1 MKNTPFTTFSQRFFS
16 IVVLMVSFF
25 SAYAQHGKI
34 ARDIQSLQQKGTF
47 KETVA
52 LFEPASSA
60 AREAN
65 QKLQASISEFTL
77 VQLLPVENLLR
88 DKPDFIRVTV
98 PGINHRQVSTLLLYK
113 HDISSNGF
121 NLLTSDGKKYQQ
133 STITHY
139 RGSIENDPNSLAAIS
154 ISDGNIFGNRW
165 YQRRKFRDR

>member
-98 PGINHRQVSTLLLYK
+98 PGINHRQVSTC
-113 HDISSNGF
+113 
-121 NLLTSDGKKYQQ
+121 
-133 STITHY
+133 
-139 RGSIENDPNSLAAIS
+139 
-154 ISDGNIFGNRW
+154 
-165 YQRRKFRDR
+165 